1 MGYRR
6 LFIAA
11 ALLAASLA
19 AAAPPAFAGKP
30 DPFDPH
36 PAPDDLI
43 MPMPCG
49 GAMVF
54 RKVATS
60 NYQGGLLGALLGD
73 RRVVLGSPDESTAY
87 SEYSRADY
95 IAGAFAENDKQNGTG
110 TRYFLLGKYEV
121 SKAQYDAVM
130 SEGANCPKDD
140 FDAALPVTSVSWFD
154 AVEFT
159 RRYSSWL
166 YKNAFDKLPT
176 ILGAPGFVR
185 LPTETEWEFAE
196 RGGLAV
202 PPNEFQ
208 KRVFSPDGQQ
218 LQGYAWFAGQN
229 SADGALEPIGTTQ
242 FANPLGFYDML
253 GNASEMVLDPFH
265 LIRGT
270 REHGLVGGFIAK
282 GGSFETP
289 QSEMR
294 SSMREE
300 FSYFNPRTK
309 AETKARQMGF
319 RVSMADVALP
329 DLRSINALKQDWDAA
344 RQAVTDLPGKPLDQL
359 AALAKNQA
367 DPMLRSTL
375 DTIRVDLT
383 TELTD
388 AKDARKSANEA
399 SIFAIISMQESLGTM
414 LKRYNEDVGRE
425 ASLRENLATGDQ
437 ANSEHY
443 NTEIKLLELD
453 KLKIA
458 NDFYATAG
466 GYVVLLTHLAERYGE
481 HPDDAAEVTEEIQ
494 NVNADMSKRGKNSLI
509 VAANLLRALN
519 TINRTGDRTKM
530 KVLEDVFGPLNL
542 YQ

>member
-11 ALLAASLA
+11 ALAAASLA
-19 AAAPPAFAGKP
+19 GAALPAFAGKP
-30 DPFDPH
+30 DPYNPR
-36 PAPDDLI
+36 PAPDDLV
-43 MPMPCG
+43 MPIPCG
-49 GAMVF
+49 GTMAF

-60 NYQGGLLGALLGD
+60 NYQGDLLGALLGD

-95 IAGAFAENDKQNGTG
+95 IGGAFAENDKQNGTG

-130 SEGANCPKDD
+130 SQGTKCPKDD
-140 FDAALPVTSVSWFD
+140 FDAALPVTSISWFD

-176 ILGAPGFVR
+176 ILGSPGFVR

-202 PPNEFQ
+202 APNEFQ

-218 LQGYAWFAGQN
+218 LQGYAWFAGQT

-242 FANPLGFYDML
+242 HPNPLGFYDML

-265 LIRGT
+265 LVRGT

-300 FSYFNPRTK
+300 LSYFNARTK

-319 RVSMADVALP
+319 RVSLADVALP

-344 RQAVTDLPGKPLDQL
+344 RQVVTDLPGDPLDQL

-367 DPMLRSTL
+367 DPMLRRAL
-375 DTIRVDLT
+375 DAIRVDLT
-383 TELTD
+383 TKMTM
-388 AKDARKSANEA
+388 AKDAEESANEA
-399 SIFAIISMQESLGTM
+399 RIFAIISMQKSLGTM

-425 ASLRENLATGDQ
+425 ASLRENLASGDQ

-443 NTEIKLLELD
+443 KTEVKLLELD

-466 GYVVLLTHLAERYGE
+466 GYVVLLTQLAERYGKE
-481 HPDDAAEVTEEIQ
+481 PKDAAEVVRQIQ
-494 NVNADMSKRGKNSLI
+494 NVNAYMSGYGGSSLI
-509 VAANLLRALN
+509 VAANLLRVLN
-519 TINRTGDRTKM
+519 TINRTGDRAKM
-530 KVLEDVFGPLNL
+530 KMLEDVFGPLNL

>member
-6 LFIAA
+6 LVIAA
-11 ALLAASLA
+11 ALAAASLA
-19 AAAPPAFAGKP
+19 GAALPAFAGKP
-30 DPFDPH
+30 DPYNPR
-36 PAPDDLI
+36 PAPDDVV
-43 MPMPCG
+43 MPMPCDG
-49 GAMVF
+49 TMVF

-60 NYQGGLLGALLGD
+60 NYQGDLLGALLGD

-95 IAGAFAENDKQNGTG
+95 IGGAFAEDNKQNGTG

-130 SEGANCPKDD
+130 SQGAKCPKDD
-140 FDAALPVTSVSWFD
+140 FDAALPVTSISWFD

-176 ILGAPGFVR
+176 ILGTPGFVR

-202 PPNEFQ
+202 APNEFQ

-218 LQGYAWFAGQN
+218 LQGYAWFAGQT

-242 FANPLGFYDML
+242 HPNPLGFYDML

-265 LIRGT
+265 LVRGT
-270 REHGLVGGFIAK
+270 REHGLVGGFVAK

-300 FSYFNPRTK
+300 LSYFNARTK

-319 RVSMADVALP
+319 RVSLADVALP

-344 RQAVTDLPGKPLDQL
+344 RQVVTDLPGDPLDQL

-367 DPMLRSTL
+367 DPMLRRAL
-375 DTIRVDLT
+375 DAIRVDLT
-383 TELTD
+383 TKMTM
-388 AKDARKSANEA
+388 AKDAEESANEA
-399 SIFAIISMQESLGTM
+399 RIFAIISMQKSLGTM

-425 ASLRENLATGDQ
+425 ASLRENLASGDQ

-443 NTEIKLLELD
+443 KTEVKLLELD

-466 GYVVLLTHLAERYGE
+466 GYVVLLTQLAERYGKE
-481 HPDDAAEVTEEIQ
+481 PKDAAEVVRQIQ
-494 NVNADMSKRGKNSLI
+494 NVNAYMSGYGGSSLI
-509 VAANLLRALN
+509 VAANLLRVLN
-519 TINRTGDRTKM
+519 TINRTGDRAKM
-530 KVLEDVFGPLNL
+530 KMLEDVFGPLNL